1 MRVNQI
7 STILN
12 SVFKEI
18 TGTSAV
24 IQEDLSNIVEVGR
37 VITSSTQWG
46 DNFDK
51 YVGAI
56 IDKVGKTIFV
66 DRVYT
71 SAAPNIMKSSWEY
84 ASILEKVRC
93 DVDDYTDNKEW
104 SLTPET
110 TFDVFKF
117 NPVEVSA
124 KYFNQ
129 KTTFQ
134 TMFSITKKQMKSA
147 FDSAAAMN
155 SFISMIENRIQMKM
169 TLASDALIMRT
180 IVNLIAEKIAS
191 NNNVVNLLALYNT
204 ATGST
209 LTAKKAL
216 SDKEFLRFAS
226 KTIM

>member
-71 SAAPNIMKSSWEY
+71 AAAPNIRKSSQYQLELILMLNVPQLKLQLM
-84 ASILEKVRC
+84 ALFQLLSIDYYMLNCQKAPLESL
-93 DVDDYTDNKEW
+93 W
-104 SLTPET
+104 S
-110 TFDVFKF
+110 
-117 NPVEVSA
+117 
-124 KYFNQ
+124 YFQ
-129 KTTFQ
+129 
-134 TMFSITKKQMKSA
+134 
-147 FDSAAAMN
+147 
-155 SFISMIENRIQMKM
+155 
-169 TLASDALIMRT
+169 
-180 IVNLIAEKIAS
+180 
-191 NNNVVNLLALYNT
+191 
-204 ATGST
+204 
-209 LTAKKAL
+209 
-216 SDKEFLRFAS
+216 
-226 KTIM
+226 

>member
-1 MRVNQI
+1 MKVNQI

-12 SVFKEI
+12 SVFQEI

-104 SLTPET
+104 SFTDDVKRISNELNTPMG
-110 TFDVFKF
+110 D
-117 NPVEVSA
+117 
-124 KYFNQ
+124 
-129 KTTFQ
+129 
-134 TMFSITKKQMKSA
+134 
-147 FDSAAAMN
+147 
-155 SFISMIENRIQMKM
+155 ENNGLKWAGIIF
-169 TLASDALIMRT
+169 A
-180 IVNLIAEKIAS
+180 
-191 NNNVVNLLALYNT
+191 LLALLLPFL
-204 ATGST
+204 TGVQ
-209 LTAKKAL
+209 A
-216 SDKEFLRFAS
+216 D
-226 KTIM
+226 IG